1 MTTPE
6 TEEQRG
12 LLDHSKVTTLPTQKY
27 NAETKK
33 LEQYNQTEKK
43 DTIEQETKEA
53 KEEHV
58 SETDAILE
66 MLKNYE
72 KHPTNFVTNIA
83 SAEKFVVE
91 NYLHSHKTEVYPIID
106 FYVKNHFELS
116 SDGCKNVK
124 TRWTTKVEEAKLKAE
139 KDAEAKRREA
149 REVKNVVVKE
159 EKTGQSVIVSTKLDD
174 KDVSL
179 KITFDSRDFAH
190 RWCTEFIADGAD
202 EAKYR
207 SSGNVINSQAIVDWC
222 KECASKAL
230 NTARTIAFDTV
241 SELVSLA
248 KARSEEIACL
258 DPVYVMEKEAKI
270 KAEKRIKA
278 NKEADEYA
286 KKTDK
291 YAGVHHKTS
300 KKTYFDCNIPKD
312 YRVGLGG
319 IEKCTWAKDY
329 ETKELVQEW
338 DFISIIRIMVTGSF
352 QSNEGNEI
360 VELQYIDRGDRTTIY
375 TPLATVL
382 GMKEFREKLRPRN
395 IRIDDHDLKDMI
407 KFFNTCIDA
416 NKDNEAFKTGWCFSS
431 TGWKGNDYTQFVA
444 GHRLFENIDSECVE
458 SRCIYTDPHMEGVF
472 DPRGSIEVWVASV
485 NPLMVYDRM
494 RFVCYAA
501 FASVILKFL
510 NVDSFTIDIYGG
522 IPGKNNDKSS
532 SGKTSMTVIAIS
544 GFGNVLP
551 GDEASLF
558 NTCYGTANF
567 VENLIV
573 KYTDLP
579 VLLDEST
586 KLSKDVREE
595 LAYRISSR
603 VTKGRASDGNGGIQ
617 KTHRK
622 SSVAFVTGENPLIP
636 RESNIGSKVRCPTVQ
651 GGIGVD
657 GIGDIVRDGREGCS
671 LNSGH
676 LLKPFLAVFFK
687 NKDKVTPYFIEA
699 RNRLENSVDNDLAKR
714 QAMYFAAIETAGK
727 LLEMVFDTIEIE
739 RKDPKDVVNTVWEH
753 SVSSHPIEAQWM
765 DALRDTWEWYKWCS
779 IP

>member
-1 MTTPE
+1 M
-6 TEEQRG
+6 
-12 LLDHSKVTTLPTQKY
+12 
-27 NAETKK
+27 
-33 LEQYNQTEKK
+33 
-43 DTIEQETKEA
+43 
-53 KEEHV
+53 
-58 SETDAILE
+58 
-66 MLKNYE
+66 
-72 KHPTNFVTNIA
+72 
-83 SAEKFVVE
+83 
-91 NYLHSHKTEVYPIID
+91 
-106 FYVKNHFELS
+106 
-116 SDGCKNVK
+116 
-124 TRWTTKVEEAKLKAE
+124 
-139 KDAEAKRREA
+139 
-149 REVKNVVVKE
+149 
-159 EKTGQSVIVSTKLDD
+159 
-174 KDVSL
+174 
-179 KITFDSRDFAH
+179 
-190 RWCTEFIADGAD
+190 
-202 EAKYR
+202 
-207 SSGNVINSQAIVDWC
+207 
-222 KECASKAL
+222 
-230 NTARTIAFDTV
+230 
-241 SELVSLA
+241 
-248 KARSEEIACL
+248 
-258 DPVYVMEKEAKI
+258 
-270 KAEKRIKA
+270 
-278 NKEADEYA
+278 
-286 KKTDK
+286 
-291 YAGVHHKTS
+291 
-300 KKTYFDCNIPKD
+300 
-312 YRVGLGG
+312 
-319 IEKCTWAKDY
+319 
-329 ETKELVQEW
+329 
-338 DFISIIRIMVTGSF
+338 
-352 QSNEGNEI
+352 
-360 VELQYIDRGDRTTIY
+360 
-375 TPLATVL
+375 
-382 GMKEFREKLRPRN
+382 
-395 IRIDDHDLKDMI
+395 
-407 KFFNTCIDA
+407 
-416 NKDNEAFKTGWCFSS
+416 
-431 TGWKGNDYTQFVA
+431 
-444 GHRLFENIDSECVE
+444 FENVDSECVE

-472 DPRGSIEVWVASV
+472 DPRGSIEAWVASV

-603 VTKGRASDGNGGIQ
+603 VTKSRASDGNGGIQ

-622 SSVAFVTGENPLIP
+622 SSVALVTGENPLIP